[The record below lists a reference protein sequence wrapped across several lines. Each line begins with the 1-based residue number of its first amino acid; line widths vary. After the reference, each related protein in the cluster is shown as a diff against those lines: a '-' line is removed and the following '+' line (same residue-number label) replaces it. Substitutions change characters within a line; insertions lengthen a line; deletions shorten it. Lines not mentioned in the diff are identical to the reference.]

1 MFYTVV
7 WSYDAWGGGPP
18 NVMSGRFR
26 TVHGPKGECVLVFDL
41 LVKDENPNLDYVELR
56 DPEGQ
61 IFKSWGRGK

>member
-26 TVHGPKGECVLVFDL
+26 TIHGPKSECVLVFDL
-41 LVKDENPNLDYVELR
+41 LVEDGNPNLDC
-56 DPEGQ
+56 
-61 IFKSWGRGK
+61 